1 MRIVAV
7 KQIRLEG
14 LNTEEIAQL
23 MQEVDLVKKL
33 SHSNVIGYEGMARA
47 SLRNTLS
54 IALECVL
61 FWLRHVFILTSC
73 VALRVCTLKDGLS
86 SSYSWSSASLTRK

>member
-7 KQIRLEG
+7 KQIQLEG

-33 SHSNVIGYEGMARA
+33 SHSNIIGYEGMARD

-54 IALECVL
+54 IVLKCVL
-61 FWLRHVFILTSC
+61 FWLRHVLF
-73 VALRVCTLKDGLS
+73 
-86 SSYSWSSASLTRK
+86 